1 METADSKSADKK
13 RYAISTKAY
22 NDFVDRIRDSLEDMY
37 CWACEDALQLLN
49 AAVEYDNDDP
59 IDIMDCEIE
68 AQVAFLMIKPEI
80 KRAIKRSR
88 AARERAARRKS
99 MAAAEAVASVKN
111 VKSTETVEPVEAV
124 AAAPVIENR
133 DAENTDRS
141 AEETLG
147 TEIGR
152 DEKTSGE
159 IEAVQDTPSTPML
172 SERERWK
179 TQCSADGRQ
188 DSDKSASAVVGA
200 LADEGLTLSARV
212 SCMNGED
219 YCGMQVTS

>member
-1 METADSKSADKK
+1 METTDYKSADKK

-99 MAAAEAVASVKN
+99 MAAAEAVASVEN
-111 VKSTETVEPVEAV
+111 VESAV
-124 AAAPVIENR
+124 AIEPTEGVASGGAVATALVIENR
-133 DAENTDRS
+133 DAENTTAMRRS
-141 AEETLG
+141 HLRRRLNAMKKHRQQAGASRHQAGRRAESIPG
-147 TEIGR
+147 GR
-152 DEKTSGE
+152 
-159 IEAVQDTPSTPML
+159 
-172 SERERWK
+172 R
-179 TQCSADGRQ
+179 
-188 DSDKSASAVVGA
+188 
-200 LADEGLTLSARV
+200 
-212 SCMNGED
+212 
-219 YCGMQVTS
+219 